1 MNFFSSVV
9 KQESVVSEEEL
20 RWEVWA
26 RTGSAGLLQDQVK
39 NKVTETIQSG
49 FACFWEWQT
58 LGETPN
64 SN

>member
-26 RTGSAGLLQDQVK
+26 RTGSAGPLASRSPDAEAVHEKAASSPPLQKD
-39 NKVTETIQSG
+39 
-49 FACFWEWQT
+49 FA
-58 LGETPN
+58 
-64 SN
+64 SD

>member
-39 NKVTETIQSG
+39 IKSLKQFKVVSLVSG
-49 FACFWEWQT
+49 NGR
-58 LGETPN
+58 L
-64 SN
+64 

>member
-39 NKVTETIQSG
+39 NKVTETIQGSRYK
-49 FACFWEWQT
+49 
-58 LGETPN
+58 N
-64 SN
+64 VH